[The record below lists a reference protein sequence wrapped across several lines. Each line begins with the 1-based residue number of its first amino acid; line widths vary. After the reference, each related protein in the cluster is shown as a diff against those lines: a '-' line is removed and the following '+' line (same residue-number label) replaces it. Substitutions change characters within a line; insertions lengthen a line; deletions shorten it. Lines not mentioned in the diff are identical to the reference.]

1 MPRARGEQEHE
12 RLDRSLVVTLTIVM
26 LAAFVQL
33 LDVSIVNVAIPSI
46 QAKLGASSAE
56 IQLVVAGYLMSF
68 SMVLITGARLGDI
81 YGRRKLFVIG
91 MVGFTAASAAC
102 GAAPTAVFLVVSRV
116 VQGAFS
122 ALMFP
127 QVLSVVQVNV
137 PPRHRGRAFGVLGA
151 VIGLA
156 TILGP
161 VIGGSLL
168 ALNIAGVDWRAIFYV
183 NVPIGIFAVVGALR
197 RVPDSRAPDAPRL
210 DLPGA
215 FLATLGVFLVVFPLV
230 QGRQDGWPAWGWA
243 MLGASI
249 PVFAAFA
256 LTERRR
262 SALDRSPIVHASL
275 AADRAFV
282 SGVVFQ
288 IVFFGGLSCFFF
300 VSGLFL
306 QEGFAMSPLRA
317 GITMLPFAIGTVIA
331 SAASNSLAGRI
342 GVRILSVGT
351 AVVTIGMAATLA
363 VVDAVGVDLRS
374 WELTPVLLLSGLGA
388 GLVIPPVINIVLA
401 GITTKAAGSAS
412 GVLSTTQQLGA
423 TLGVALIGVVFF
435 TVLAHSAAPSA
446 AVGSTR
452 LRTELTQAGLPAPVV
467 ATVANGFTVC
477 FDDRM
482 TSIDPSVTPSSCT
495 ALERQAAAAPPAVA
509 ALVTR
514 AVLDSAEPVA
524 TRTDF
529 RRALELSL
537 VYELVVYA
545 LAFGLSF
552 TLPRVAPEQ
561 LGHAETRA
569 EPAVVEA
576 VPV

>member
-1 MPRARGEQEHE
+1 MPRAAAGERE
-12 RLDRSLVVTLTIVM
+12 RFDRSLVVTLTIVM

-56 IQLVVAGYLMSF
+56 IQLIVAGYLMSF
-68 SMVLITGARLGDI
+68 AMVLITGARLGDI
-81 YGRRKLFVIG
+81 YGRRWLFVIG

-102 GAAPTAVFLVVSRV
+102 GAAPSAVFLVVARV

-161 VIGGSLL
+161 VIGGSLI
-168 ALNIAGVDWRAIFYV
+168 ALNIGGVDWRSIFYV
-183 NVPIGIFAVVGALR
+183 NVPIGIFAVLGALR
-197 RVPDSRAPDAPRL
+197 RVPESRAPDAPRL

-215 FLATLGVFLVVFPLV
+215 FLATLGVFLLVFPLV

-243 MLGASI
+243 MLGASV

-262 SALDRSPIVHASL
+262 SAAGRFPIVHASL
-275 AADRAFV
+275 ASDRAFV

-300 VSGLFL
+300 VSGLYL
-306 QEGFAMSPLRA
+306 QEGFGMSPLRA
-317 GITMLPFAIGTVIA
+317 GITMLPFAVGNVIA
-331 SAASNSLAGRI
+331 SAASNSLAGRM

-351 AVVTIGMAATLA
+351 AIVTVGMAATLA
-363 VVDAVGVDLRS
+363 VVDAVGVDLHS
-374 WELTPVLLLSGLGA
+374 WELTPVLLLSGLGV
-388 GLVIPPVINIVLA
+388 GLVIPPVINVVLA
-401 GITTKAAGSAS
+401 GITSKAAGSAS

-423 TLGVALIGVVFF
+423 TLGVAFIGVVFF
-435 TVLAHSAAPSA
+435 TVLSHSAAPSA
-446 AVGSTR
+446 ALGTAR
-452 LRTELTQAGLPAPVV
+452 LRAQLTEAKLPAPAVDAV
-467 ATVANGFTVC
+467 TRGFTVC

-482 TSIDPSVTPSSCT
+482 TSVDPSVSPPSCT

-509 ALVTR
+509 SVVQR
-514 AVLDSAEPVA
+514 AVLDTAEPLA
-524 TRTDF
+524 TRADF

-537 VYELVVYA
+537 VYELVVYG

-552 TLPRVAPEQ
+552 TLPRVAPEA
-561 LGHAETRA
+561 LGHAEPRQ
-569 EPAVVEA
+569 PAVTEA